1 MSKINKATMHTRQK
15 NFQPVMKYFFISIL
29 IGILL
34 FAVFLSLCSAIVPFL
49 PIPLYAIQPIS
60 TAAGA
65 LSVLFASL
73 CMVYLYK
80 KSCLLCG
87 LGISTALY
95 CLLLI
100 LAWISGAATFTQLAL
115 IKFII
120 FSISGIIGGFL
131 GLSVFQ
137 KVHSHH

>member
-1 MSKINKATMHTRQK
+1 MSKINKSTVHTRQK
-15 NFQPVMKYFFISIL
+15 NFQPFMKCFFISVL

-34 FAVFLSLCSAIVPFL
+34 FAVFLSLCSAIIPFL
-49 PIPLYAIQPIS
+49 PIPLYTLQPIS
-60 TAAGA
+60 TVVGA

-73 CMVYLYK
+73 CMVYFYK

-87 LGISTALY
+87 LSISTVLY

-100 LAWISGAATFTQLAL
+100 LAWISGTIAFTQLAL

-120 FSISGIIGGFL
+120 FSVSGIIGGFL